1 MPQVVGDIGKIRV
14 SPVLPYPELGN
25 RLQVVRHRAPRFL
38 RSLNQITSLELL
50 VSVLE
55 ESVAYLQVIVDLSLI
70 HEFTN
75 DLYEIS
81 TIDEQSTLIEEPV
94 QSLIPSF
101 R

>member
-14 SPVLPYPELGN
+14 SPVLPPPELGN
-25 RLQVVRHRAPRFL
+25 RFQIMSYRAPRFL

-55 ESVAYLQVIVDLSLI
+55 ESVAYFQVIVDLSLI